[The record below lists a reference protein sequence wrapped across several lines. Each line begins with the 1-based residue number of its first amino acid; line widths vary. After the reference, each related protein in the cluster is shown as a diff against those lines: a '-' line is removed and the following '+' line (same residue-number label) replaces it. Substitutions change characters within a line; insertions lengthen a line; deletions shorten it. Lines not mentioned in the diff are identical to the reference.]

1 MAKPDKTAAAF
12 EPAVLE
18 AFHDYVHG
26 GMSRREFLDRVSKYA
41 AGGMTASALL
51 ASLSPDYARAQDVA
65 PDDPRIVSEYV
76 NYPSP
81 LQWQGYLVKPANIN
95 DPLPAVLVVHEN
107 RGRNPYIDDVV
118 RRLGI
123 AGFLAMGPDALSPMG
138 GWPGNDDDGRAMQ
151 ASLDGE
157 EMFEHWLAAYE
168 FLKSHPDS
176 NGKVGVVG
184 FCYGGGVVNRMAATL
199 PDMAAGVAYYGR
211 QIPSDQA
218 ANIRGALMIHNA
230 SLDTGIMAGAA
241 AFDDA
246 LKAAGVDFESYVY
259 QDVNHGFHNN
269 STPRF
274 DEAAADL
281 SWQRTLAFFNRHLR

>member
-1 MAKPDKTAAAF
+1 MAKPDKTAADF
-12 EPAVLE
+12 NPEVLQ
-18 AFHDYVHG
+18 AFHEYVHG
-26 GMSRREFLDRVSKYA
+26 GMSRRDFLERASKYTLGGISA
-41 AGGMTASALL
+41 AALL
-51 ASLSPDYARAQDVA
+51 ESLSPNYAQAQDVA
-65 PDDPRIVSEYV
+65 PDDPRIVSDYV

-81 LQWQGYLVKPANIN
+81 RQWQGYVVKPANTSGA
-95 DPLPAVLVVHEN
+95 LPAVLVVHEN

-118 RRLGI
+118 RRLGV

-151 ASLDGE
+151 SELDGE
-157 EMFEHWLAAYE
+157 EMFEHWVAAFNY
-168 FLKSHPDS
+168 LKSHPDS

-199 PDMAAGVAYYGR
+199 PEMAAGVAYYGR
-211 QIPSDQA
+211 QIAADQVP
-218 ANIRGALMIHNA
+218 NIRAALMIHNA

-241 AFDDA
+241 AYDEA
-246 LKAAGVDFESYVY
+246 LRAAGVDFESHVY

-274 DEAAADL
+274 DQTAADL
-281 SWQRTLAFFNRHLR
+281 SWERTVAFFNRHLR